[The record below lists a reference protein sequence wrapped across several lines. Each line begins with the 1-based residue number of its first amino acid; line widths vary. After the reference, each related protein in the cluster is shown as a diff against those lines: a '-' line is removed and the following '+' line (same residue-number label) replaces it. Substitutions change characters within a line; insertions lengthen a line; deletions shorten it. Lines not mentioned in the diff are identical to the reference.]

1 MKALTRSVQ
10 NGAKHSPPATR
21 AHLSLRLYHE
31 QVNNWIEVSAERL
44 TANYLAIQA
53 AAGPETTVL
62 AVIKANA
69 YGHGAET
76 CAPIL
81 VRAGATWLGVT
92 CAAEGARV
100 RKALSAAGL
109 EAEILIMSGFLP
121 GDAPL
126 IHQHNLTPVVW
137 THEQI
142 AALNPGTR
150 VHLEVDTGMGRQG
163 IGTGSAEFIQVFLHL
178 RSCALILDGIFTH
191 FCSSEI
197 ADSQQTALQ
206 QQRFEE
212 FVAQL
217 RSLNDTPTWL
227 HAANTAAVDNPP
239 DPTWLP
245 NLAATLNAKTIVRT
259 GLALY
264 GYTLPIENAANPHIL
279 RSIEP
284 VLTWK
289 ARVLAVRTLAP
300 GDTVGYN
307 ATYTAQN
314 PIRVALIPAGYADG
328 LRRELSSTNA
338 RPGGWVMI
346 HNQRAPILGRISMNL
361 TVVDV
366 TRIPAAEPND
376 EAILLGD
383 GITADDHAALAHTI
397 PYEILC
403 GIHPC
408 G

>member
-1 MKALTRSVQ
+1 
-10 NGAKHSPPATR
+10 
-21 AHLSLRLYHE
+21 
-31 QVNNWIEVSAERL
+31 VNNWIEVSAERL

-69 YGHGAET
+69 YGHGAQT

-92 CAAEGARV
+92 CAAEGASV
-100 RKALSAAGL
+100 RKALAATGL

-137 THEQI
+137 TPEQI
-142 AALNPGTR
+142 AALNPGAR
-150 VHLEVDTGMGRQG
+150 VHIEVDTGMGRQG
-163 IGTGSAEFIQVFLHL
+163 VTPGPALDDLLTKIRSA
-178 RSCALILDGIFTH
+178 SLIADAIFTH
-191 FCSSEI
+191 FCSSEV
-197 ADSQQTALQ
+197 ANSPVTALQ
-206 QQRFEE
+206 QHRFEAV
-212 FVAQL
+212 VAQL
-217 RSLNDTPTWL
+217 AKSAHKPTWL
-227 HAANTAAVDNPP
+227 HGANTSAVDNPP

-245 NLAATLNAKTIVRT
+245 NLAATLNAKTMVRT

-264 GYTLPIENAANPHIL
+264 GYTLPIENATHPHIL

-307 ATYTAQN
+307 ATYTAQT

-328 LRRELSSTNA
+328 LRRELSSTNEKT
-338 RPGGWVMI
+338 GGWVMI
-346 HNQRAPILGRISMNL
+346 HHQRAPILGRISMNL

-366 TRIPAAEPND
+366 THISAAQPND

-383 GITADDHAALAHTI
+383 GITADDHARLAQTI
-397 PYEILC
+397 SYEILC
-403 GIHPC
+403 GLHPC

>member
-1 MKALTRSVQ
+1 LSCKAFTIEK
-10 NGAKHSPPATR
+10 A
-21 AHLSLRLYHE
+21 
-31 QVNNWIEVSAERL
+31 VNNWIEVSTERL

-53 AAGPETTVL
+53 AVGPETTVL
-62 AVIKANA
+62 AVIKADA
-69 YGHGAET
+69 YGHGAAT

-92 CAAEGARV
+92 CAAEGASV
-100 RKALSAAGL
+100 RKALAAAAL

-137 THEQI
+137 APEQI

-150 VHLEVDTGMGRQG
+150 VHIEVDTGMGRQG
-163 IGTGSAEFIQVFLHL
+163 VTPGP
-178 RSCALILDGIFTH
+178 ALDELLAKIAAAIFTH
-191 FCSSEI
+191 FCSSEVANSPI
-197 ADSQQTALQ
+197 TALQ
-206 QQRFEE
+206 QHRFEAV
-212 FVAQL
+212 VAQL
-217 RSLNDTPTWL
+217 VKSGHKPTWL
-227 HAANTAAVDNPP
+227 HAANTSAVDNPADPP

-245 NLAATLNAKTIVRT
+245 KLAATLNARTIVRT

-264 GYTLPIENAANPHIL
+264 GYTLPIENATHPHL
-279 RSIEP
+279 LHSIKP
-284 VLTWK
+284 VLTWR
-289 ARVLAVRTLAP
+289 ARILAVRTLAP
-300 GDTVGYN
+300 GETIGYN
-307 ATYTAQN
+307 ATYTAEG

-338 RPGGWVMI
+338 KPGGWVMI

-366 TRIPAAEPND
+366 THIPAAQPND

-383 GITADDHAALAHTI
+383 GITADDHARLAQTI